1 MSSDRDVREF
11 DLESIMDLADIIDAL
26 QDTEDDRLL
35 HFGLTA
41 TETWD
46 EVDDPVLLGPDGT
59 PVGTWRE
66 GYPYDERMTRHEYE
80 TGKRLLQ
87 IELLKLQSWVKTSG
101 ARIVMVF

>member
-1 MSSDRDVREF
+1 MSDHDAREF

-46 EVDDPVLLGPDGT
+46 EVDDPVLIGPDGV
-59 PVGTWRE
+59 PGRAP
-66 GYPYDERMTRHEYE
+66 GARATR
-80 TGKRLLQ
+80 T
-87 IELLKLQSWVKTSG
+87 TSG
-101 ARIVMVF
+101 